1 MMTLKKKFLLSQPHL
16 RKNLPEEKEDKKE
29 KKHLKNAPQKTKTI
43 YDQKNW
49 SLPSLKFF
57 S

>member
-29 KKHLKNAPQKTKTI
+29 EKNI
-43 YDQKNW
+43 
-49 SLPSLKFF
+49 
-57 S
+57 